1 MTYYINEQCNALHDL
16 VTELYESFFDDNGN
30 ISTDKDCID
39 TGLILSR
46 IKEHCDSIL
55 EDIKIDE

>member
-16 VTELYESFFDDNGN
+16 VTELYESFFDDDGN
-30 ISTDKDCID
+30 ISTDENSIE
-39 TGLILSR
+39 TGLVLSR
-46 IKEHCDSIL
+46 IQEHCGSIL

>member
-16 VTELYESFFDDNGN
+16 VTELYESFFDDDGN
-30 ISTDKDCID
+30 ISTDENSIE

>member
-16 VTELYESFFDDNGN
+16 VTELYESYFDDDGN
-30 ISTDKDCID
+30 ISNDKERIE

-46 IKEHCDSIL
+46 IIEQCNSLL
-55 EDIKIDE
+55 EDIKID

>member
-16 VTELYESFFDDNGN
+16 VTELYESYFDDDVN
-30 ISTDKDCID
+30 ISNDKERIE

-46 IKEHCDSIL
+46 IIEQCNSLL
-55 EDIKIDE
+55 EDIKID

>member
-16 VTELYESFFDDNGN
+16 VTELYESYFDDDGN
-30 ISTDKDCID
+30 ISDDKERIE

-46 IKEHCDSIL
+46 IKEHCDSLL
-55 EDIKIDE
+55 EDIKID

>member
-16 VTELYESFFDDNGN
+16 VTELYESYFDDDGN
-30 ISTDKDCID
+30 ISDDKERIE

-46 IKEHCDSIL
+46 IIEQCNSLL
-55 EDIKIDE
+55 EDIKID